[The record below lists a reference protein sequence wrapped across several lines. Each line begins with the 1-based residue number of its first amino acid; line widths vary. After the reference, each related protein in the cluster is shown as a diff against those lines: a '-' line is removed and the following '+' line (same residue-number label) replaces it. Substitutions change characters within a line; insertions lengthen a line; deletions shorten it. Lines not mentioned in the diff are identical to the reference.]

1 MLVKIGRYTL
11 TTSSKDRDGDI
22 VLSSGGKTDAYLKQN
37 ILLKNHQRGN
47 PIGVVTDIEKF
58 DDRIDGDVWVDTG
71 DKDGIGKE
79 IVRQHG
85 LGMWNTVSI
94 RFIPTKYERIS
105 EKEYGY
111 LIKEW
116 ELLEVSLADIPANSE
131 ATMQKSLG
139 NLSQGIYKSYQNNLK
154 MSLIG
159 IFNKYLK
166 TSLTDDATP
175 EKVEES
181 FQKFL
186 SEGEQTAK
194 IKHALGLQ
202 KTQISDLLD
211 NKFKTLETEISA
223 LKTENEALKSQ
234 FTDLVEKGLGGNNP
248 DGDGEQFSKNTKPD
262 VIDPELAK
270 YVDGNVFDIDKF
282 LAENN

>member
-47 PIGVVTDIEKF
+47 PIGVVTNIEKF

-71 DKDGIGKE
+71 DKDGVGKE

-116 ELLEVSLADIPANSE
+116 ELLEVSLADIPANAE

-139 NLSQGIYKSYQNNLK
+139 DLSQGIYKSYQNNLK
-154 MSLIG
+154 MNLIG
-159 IFNKYLK
+159 ILNKFLGS
-166 TSLTDDATP
+166 SLTDDATE

-186 SEGEQTAK
+186 SEGDQTAK
-194 IKHALGLQ
+194 IKYALGLQ

-211 NKFKTLETEISA
+211 NKFKTLEAEISA
-223 LKTENEALKSQ
+223 LKTENEALKGQ
-234 FTDLVEKGLGGNNP
+234 FTELVEKGLGGNNP
-248 DGDGEQFSKNTKPD
+248 DGDGEQFSKNTKPEA
-262 VIDPELAK
+262 IAPEMAK

-282 LAENN
+282 LADNN

>member
-22 VLSSGGKTDAYLKQN
+22 VLSSGGKIDAYLKQN

-47 PIGVVTDIEKF
+47 PIGVVTNIEKF
-58 DDRIDGDVWVDTG
+58 DDRIDGDVWVDNG

-154 MSLIG
+154 MNLIG
-159 IFNKYLK
+159 ILNKFLGS
-166 TSLTDDATP
+166 SLTDDATP

-211 NKFKTLETEISA
+211 TKFKTLETEISA

-234 FTDLVEKGLGGNNP
+234 FTELVEKGLGGGNP
-248 DGDGEQFSKNTKPD
+248 DGDGEQFSKNSKPEA
-262 VIDPELAK
+262 IDSELAK
-270 YVDGNVFDIDKF
+270 YVENNVFDVNKF
-282 LAENN
+282 LADHN